1 MSVAGFMKTTDSNL
15 DSTKKGGIYVTILDE
30 KSSVLLDVIGL
41 KKYFPVSDGFFR
53 RKQLLKAVDDIHLT
67 VRKGETLG
75 IVGESGCGK
84 STLAHLMTNLLKPT
98 AGQIIFDGI
107 EMNKLSKRE
116 RRKKRQDIQ
125 MIFQDPFSSL
135 NPRMKVFDIIAEP
148 LRAHQVARG
157 THLKRQVNDLLQVVG
172 LDPTYSD
179 RYPHE
184 FSGGQRQ
191 RISIA
196 RAIALK
202 PKLIVCDE
210 PVSSLDVSVQS
221 QILNLLETLQKE
233 FHLTYIF
240 IAHGLAAV
248 KHISDRIAVM
258 YLGKIVELAST
269 KELFMRPLHPYTL
282 GLISAVP
289 IPDPTQRHLRKKI
302 LLEGEIPN
310 PVNPPSGCSF
320 HPRCPFATEKC
331 KNVVP
336 QLREISEGHV
346 VACHHPRID

>member
-1 MSVAGFMKTTDSNL
+1 MKTTDSNL

>member
-1 MSVAGFMKTTDSNL
+1 MKTTDSNL

-258 YLGKIVELAST
+258 YLCKIVELAST